1 MSHLDALHWDMFL
14 RGAVAALLALHLVQL
29 ALPGPRPQAR
39 LALAGFVASVAAYL
53 LCQQADRLL
62 SLPRPL
68 AYAVLAL
75 CVGSPAWL
83 WLAARALFDDHF
95 VFTPLLSGA
104 VAGLVGV
111 GLAANLPYFPAGDGP
126 YLQLAPDSWV
136 VHLGLWHAGLS
147 VAFTAAALWEVL
159 HDAQA
164 DLVAA
169 RRAARRWTALGIG
182 LYAAVALAVDLA
194 VRGRDVGPWLPALHV
209 AGIGLLALLLAVWV
223 SRHSLAEVLGAVQ
236 PGLPAAPD
244 LAAEPAP
251 APVRVVRPTGE
262 PSDDVPPD
270 VPPDVR
276 PDARSAGALQR
287 LDHAMTVDR
296 LYRREGL
303 SLKALADTLG
313 VTEAGLRELIN
324 QRLGFRNFN
333 DFLHHHRLQEA
344 APRLTQEDLPILS
357 IALDCGYGSIGPF
370 NRAFKQRLGLTPTD
384 YRAAARRPSAGHSGQ
399 QPVAVLHQRE
409 GAADGR

>member
-53 LCQQADRLL
+53 LCQQAERLL

-68 AYAVLAL
+68 AYGVLAL
-75 CVGSPAWL
+75 CVGSP
-83 WLAARALFDDHF
+83 
-95 VFTPLLSGA
+95 
-104 VAGLVGV
+104 
-111 GLAANLPYFPAGDGP
+111 ANLPYFPAGDGP

>member
-39 LALAGFVASVAAYL
+39 LALAGFVASVVAYL
-53 LCQQADRLL
+53 LCQQPERLL
-62 SLPRPL
+62 NLPRPL
-68 AYAVLAL
+68 AYGVLAL

-83 WLAARALFDDHF
+83 WLAARALFDDRF
-95 VFTPLLSGA
+95 VFTPLLSCA
-104 VAGLVGV
+104 VASLIGV

-126 YLQLAPDSWV
+126 YLQAAPDSWV
-136 VHLGLWHAGLS
+136 VRLGVWHAGLS

-159 HDAQA
+159 RDAQA

-209 AGIGLLALLLAVWV
+209 AGIGLVALLLAVWV
-223 SRHSLAEVLGAVQ
+223 SRHSLEEVLGVPEAVVLPT
-236 PGLPAAPD
+236 PGPPVAPDPLRVTAAQPAAN
-244 LAAEPAP
+244 
-251 APVRVVRPTGE
+251 
-262 PSDDVPPD
+262 PPD
-270 VPPDVR
+270 APPDE
-276 PDARSAGALQR
+276 RSARTQQR
-287 LDHAMTVDR
+287 LDDAMTVDK

-303 SLKALADTLG
+303 TLKALADTLG
-313 VTEAGLRELIN
+313 MADAALRELIN

-344 APRLTQEDLPILS
+344 APRLTQEELPILS

-370 NRAFKQRLGLTPTD
+370 NRAFKQRLGMTPTD
-384 YRAAARRPSAGHSGQ
+384 YRAAARRPSAGHPGQ

-409 GAADGR
+409 GATDGRRG